1 MHVTV
6 IIRAYNRAYIIKDA
20 IASALAQTHKDM
32 DVLVVD
38 DASTDN
44 TQQIVEAL
52 GDPRISYVRHSQN
65 RGVSGA
71 ANTGIKTAKGDATA
85 LLDSDDLWKPDM
97 LETLAGFLE
106 RHESAGAV
114 FCDIEVRRKDDVIP
128 SLAKETPGFQTL
140 LSRSE
145 QRGEYLFDQREM
157 YLCLIESLPIKP
169 TAMVVRRAVFDE
181 IGGFNEKLRS
191 AEDWDM
197 YLRMSKAVRI
207 GYVDRVL
214 ATQREQKDSTFFK
227 YRERDKQTLLAIAR
241 GEKRGSAGD
250 AEAVRIIN
258 RAIHQHSKVLA
269 GIYRRNGKR
278 LQSFKTSLDGFMD
291 TKKPD
296 LLARAV
302 ASLLPLPV

>member
-106 RHESAGAV
+106 R
-114 FCDIEVRRKDDVIP
+114 
-128 SLAKETPGFQTL
+128 
-140 LSRSE
+140 
-145 QRGEYLFDQREM
+145 
-157 YLCLIESLPIKP
+157 
-169 TAMVVRRAVFDE
+169 
-181 IGGFNEKLRS
+181 
-191 AEDWDM
+191 
-197 YLRMSKAVRI
+197 
-207 GYVDRVL
+207 
-214 ATQREQKDSTFFK
+214 
-227 YRERDKQTLLAIAR
+227 
-241 GEKRGSAGD
+241 
-250 AEAVRIIN
+250 
-258 RAIHQHSKVLA
+258 
-269 GIYRRNGKR
+269 
-278 LQSFKTSLDGFMD
+278 
-291 TKKPD
+291 
-296 LLARAV
+296 
-302 ASLLPLPV
+302 